1 MEGVSLEKRAQ
12 SEGAVAPYKPVEG
25 MVATNEELELQM
37 KLNTVKAIVH
47 RKVVESSL
55 KGEGGG
61 EEKRRDSAV
70 VMGEASQQ
78 RKESLMV
85 RERGQSV
92 GKMVEIA
99 L

>member
-12 SEGAVAPYKPVEG
+12 SEGAVAPYKPIEG

-47 RKVVESSL
+47 QKVVESSL
-55 KGEGGG
+55 KGEGGEG
-61 EEKRRDSAV
+61 GEKRRDSAV
-70 VMGEASQQ
+70 MMGEAEL
-78 RKESLMV
+78 RRESLTV
-85 RERGQSV
+85 RGRGQSV

>member
-12 SEGAVAPYKPVEG
+12 SEGAVAPYKPIEG
-25 MVATNEELELQM
+25 MVARNEELELQM

-47 RKVVESSL
+47 RKVVESCL
-55 KGEGGG
+55 KGEG
-61 EEKRRDSAV
+61 EASEKRRDSAV
-70 VMGEASQQ
+70 TMGEAE
-78 RKESLMV
+78 RRRESLTV

>member
-1 MEGVSLEKRAQ
+1 
-12 SEGAVAPYKPVEG
+12 
-25 MVATNEELELQM
+25 
-37 KLNTVKAIVH
+37 
-47 RKVVESSL
+47 
-55 KGEGGG
+55 
-61 EEKRRDSAV
+61 